1 MTESNDETVVPTATL
16 DDSVSPDSILAE
28 LEGARATFHQLV
40 QSADQAAL
48 DRKSNGTRWTN
59 RQLLFHMMFGYL
71 IVRALLILI
80 RPMSAM
86 PHWWNR
92 AFARFLDALTK
103 PFNIVNYVGACF
115 GSLVYRDRRC
125 GRVRL

>member
-28 LEGARATFHQLV
+28 LEGARVTFHQLV

-71 IVRALLILI
+71 IVRALVILI
-80 RPMSAM
+80 RP
-86 PHWWNR
+86 HER
-92 AFARFLDALTK
+92 DA
-103 PFNIVNYVGACF
+103 A
-115 GSLVYRDRRC
+115 LVES
-125 GRVRL
+125 RVRPIP